1 MKMRK
6 LLMIGTCVISSEMI
20 TYAKSKGVYTI
31 VVDNRPPE
39 ISTSKLI
46 ADEAWDIDLL
56 DIDAIEKKCKEEN
69 ITAIISGV
77 SEFRL
82 EICMELCERLGLP
95 CYVNKEC
102 WHYSVDK
109 EDFKKVCKKVGA
121 PVAKDYY
128 VSDNL
133 TEEELNAVEFPVVVK
148 PVDCM
153 GNVGISYCYNKEEL
167 KTAIKLAKSLSHH
180 SEKIVIEKMLHG
192 KEWCSTYAI
201 QDDKISLLS
210 LNEMCIQPGE
220 LKNIYSLTTTVTD
233 NVSRFAREISPKIEQ
248 VFKAIGCKQGIAW
261 MEVML
266 DEDDKFYILEMG
278 HRFPGDMT
286 FIPYPIILG
295 FDAVKW
301 MVDLALGEKYPTELL
316 PNSQERSFEKCGGG
330 YSLWVKNGGTI
341 SKIEGLNE
349 LLSDPRI
356 TYYSVNKVGS
366 TVDYHRTI
374 GVLSFTTNTIEEF
387 CDIIDRINKTLLFEN
402 EKGEDMIIRYT
413 DFDYLKKVYR
423 QGLEEG

>member
-1 MKMRK
+1 
-6 LLMIGTCVISSEMI
+6 
-20 TYAKSKGVYTI
+20 
-31 VVDNRPPE
+31 
-39 ISTSKLI
+39 
-46 ADEAWDIDLL
+46 
-56 DIDAIEKKCKEEN
+56 
-69 ITAIISGV
+69 
-77 SEFRL
+77 
-82 EICMELCERLGLP
+82 
-95 CYVNKEC
+95 
-102 WHYSVDK
+102 
-109 EDFKKVCKKVGA
+109 
-121 PVAKDYY
+121 
-128 VSDNL
+128 
-133 TEEELNAVEFPVVVK
+133 
-148 PVDCM
+148 
-153 GNVGISYCYNKEEL
+153 
-167 KTAIKLAKSLSHH
+167 
-180 SEKIVIEKMLHG
+180 
-192 KEWCSTYAI
+192 
-201 QDDKISLLS
+201 
-210 LNEMCIQPGE
+210 
-220 LKNIYSLTTTVTD
+220 
-233 NVSRFAREISPKIEQ
+233 
-248 VFKAIGCKQGIAW
+248 